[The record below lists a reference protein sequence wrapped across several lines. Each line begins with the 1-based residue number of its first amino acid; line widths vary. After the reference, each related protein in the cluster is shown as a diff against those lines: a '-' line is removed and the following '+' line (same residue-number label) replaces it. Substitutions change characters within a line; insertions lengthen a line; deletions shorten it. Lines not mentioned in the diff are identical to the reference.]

1 MIIIRLKGG
10 MGNQMF
16 QYALGRSLSARLDCP
31 LKLDL
36 SALLDRSKKDFVHRD
51 YDLHIFNSRE
61 DFLVSPGLLRKL
73 YLTRSSKV
81 TRFMKRQATRGRRH
95 WKEPH
100 FHLVPEILSQPTSD
114 TVYEGWWQS
123 ARYFSEIS
131 EQIREEFSFHNELL
145 PASATVMDRIRA
157 SNSVCL
163 NVRRTDFLK
172 VDTLNTTNKDYFL
185 RSVRYISE
193 RVENPTFFVFS
204 DDMAWCEQHLQ
215 LPHETVFVH
224 HDLKGEKFGNY
235 HRLMRACRHFI
246 IPNSSFA
253 WWAVWLSDAPDK
265 IVIAPRNWFNDPSID
280 TTDLVPESWVR
291 L

>member
-16 QYALGRSLSARLDCP
+16 QYALGRSLATRLNCP

-51 YDLHIFNSRE
+51 YDLHIFQVQEN
-61 DFLVSPGLLRKL
+61 FLLAPNLLRTL
-73 YLTRSSKV
+73 YRPKSSRV
-81 TRFMKRQATRGRRH
+81 TRWMKNSVLRGRRH

-100 FHLVPEILSQPTSD
+100 FHLVREVLEQPTEN

-123 ARYFSEIS
+123 PHYFSDIASEIR
-131 EQIREEFSFHNELL
+131 REFAFRHPILPEARPLL
-145 PASATVMDRIRA
+145 DRIEQTH
-157 SNSVCL
+157 SVCL
-163 NVRRTDFLK
+163 NVRRTDFLQ
-172 VDTLNTTNKDYFL
+172 VDTLNTTNRDYFL
-185 RSVRYISE
+185 RAVDYLAE
-193 RVENPTFFVFS
+193 RVENPVFFVFS
-204 DDMAWCEQHLQ
+204 DDMRWCEENLR
-215 LPHETVFVH
+215 LPFETHFVQ

-235 HRLMRACRHFI
+235 HRLMRACKHFI

-253 WWAVWLSDAPDK
+253 WWAVWLNDHPDR
-265 IVIAPRNWFNDPSID
+265 IVIAPRHWFNDPGID
-280 TTDLVPESWVR
+280 TSDLVPEDWIR

>member
-16 QYALGRSLSARLDCP
+16 QYALGRSLAVKLNCP

-51 YDLHIFNSRE
+51 YDLHIFNTE
-61 DFLVSPGLLRKL
+61 ENFLMAPGLLRNIYRPKSSTISRWVKKL
-73 YLTRSSKV
+73 
-81 TRFMKRQATRGRRH
+81 AIRGRKH

-100 FHLVPEILSQPTSD
+100 FHLVREVLERPTVN

-123 ARYFSEIS
+123 AQYFSNVS
-131 EQIREEFSFHNELL
+131 DQIRREFSFKAPLL
-145 PASATVMDRIRA
+145 EASKPILEQIEKTNA
-157 SNSVCL
+157 VCL

-172 VDTLNTTNKDYFL
+172 VDTLNTTNKQYFL
-185 RSVRYISE
+185 NSVQFLSE
-193 RVENPTFFVFS
+193 RIENPTFFVFS
-204 DDMAWCEQHLQ
+204 DDMTWCENNLR
-215 LPHETVFVH
+215 LPHKTVFVH
-224 HDLKGEKFGNY
+224 HDMKGQKFGNY
-235 HRLMRACRHFI
+235 HRLMRACKHYI

-253 WWAVWLSDAPDK
+253 WWAVWLNENPEK
-265 IVIAPRNWFNDPSID
+265 IVVAPRNWFNDPTID
-280 TTDLVPESWVR
+280 TTDLVPEHWIR